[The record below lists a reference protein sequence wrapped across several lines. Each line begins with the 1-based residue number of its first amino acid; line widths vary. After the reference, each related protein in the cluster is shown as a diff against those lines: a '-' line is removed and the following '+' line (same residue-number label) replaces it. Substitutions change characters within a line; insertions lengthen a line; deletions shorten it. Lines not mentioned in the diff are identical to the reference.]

1 MFVHVCVLSVSL
13 QTLVPA
19 VDWMPYLTAVFAPVL
34 LNESEPVVV
43 YAKEYLQKVSD
54 LITKTNKRSDTRN
67 SFSIS
72 CQYRLCFAMSVPS
85 GLQLCGKIKKEVNL
99 KSIYTVYILYTC

>member
-1 MFVHVCVLSVSL
+1 MCAL

-43 YAKEYLQKVSD
+43 YAKEYLQEVSE
-54 LITKTNKRSDTRN
+54 LIIKTNKRSDTIFHFN
-67 SFSIS
+67 AHV
-72 CQYRLCFAMSVPS
+72 LCFVCLFFLVYDYGA
-85 GLQLCGKIKKEVNL
+85 L
-99 KSIYTVYILYTC
+99 KYM